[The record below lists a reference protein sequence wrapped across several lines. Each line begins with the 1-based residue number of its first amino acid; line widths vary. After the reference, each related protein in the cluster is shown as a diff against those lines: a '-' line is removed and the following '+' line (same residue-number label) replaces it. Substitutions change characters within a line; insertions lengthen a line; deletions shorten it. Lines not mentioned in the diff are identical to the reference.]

1 MTYKPKILII
11 DNDYN
16 SLIKFRLELLK
27 RLQAF
32 FEVIVLTHTDSKNN
46 FNKYDIDI
54 LHFDI
59 SRSSLS
65 LGNVIKEFKQIRKVI
80 SNKKP
85 VIVLSFT
92 TRCSFLNVMSNYYNN
107 KIKIISVIAG
117 LGNLFQRRDLKGKIV
132 SLIVKK
138 TISKSNLLIVLNNE
152 TLDFFNIKNSI
163 MIPGEGVDLI
173 RFRYQPRN
181 RIRKYIFVGRL
192 LKDKGILELV
202 EAFKIVEKI
211 NPSLTLKLILSL
223 DNDNP
228 EQISLKDLEKMIGDN
243 INIEINA
250 KNVDYHLS
258 QADCFVF
265 PSYHEGF
272 SIACSEAVS
281 SGLPV
286 IVSDIPGCRELCDNA
301 NGFLVEKKSVEH
313 LKDAIIKMSLLNSEE
328 VYKMSFNSRCL
339 ASNKLDQTK
348 QSKLFFDII
357 VSQVN

>member
-152 TLDFFNIKNSI
+152 ILNFFNIKNSI

-173 RFRYQPRN
+173 RFKYQPRN

-250 KNVDYHLS
+250 KNVLADLGSIYYWYQKIMTYRKQNKTLIYGDWNVIE
-258 QADCFVF
+258 QA
-265 PSYHEGF
+265 SK
-272 SIACSEAVS
+272 
-281 SGLPV
+281 
-286 IVSDIPGCRELCDNA
+286 DIYVYERFDEDNH
-301 NGFLVEKKSVEH
+301 FYV
-313 LKDAIIKMSLLNSEE
+313 LLNHSDNVQKFELDLSEHNLE
-328 VYKMSFNSRCL
+328 LHNI
-339 ASNKLDQTK
+339 
-348 QSKLFFDII
+348 DIENLMLL
-357 VSQVN
+357 QPWEARLYRKK